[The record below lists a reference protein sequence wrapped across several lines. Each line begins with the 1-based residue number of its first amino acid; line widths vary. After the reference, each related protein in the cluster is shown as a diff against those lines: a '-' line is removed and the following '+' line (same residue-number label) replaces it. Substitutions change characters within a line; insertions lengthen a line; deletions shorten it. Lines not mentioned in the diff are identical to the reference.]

1 MAYIRDIADSL
12 ARVLEHGTTLSPHR
26 VAGYAANAEFWLI
39 EVEHCFGVLDGYS
52 KRFRAMRA
60 ATDAYVVDQPLDPER
75 ADSDTRTTKN
85 LKDFEVTE
93 LRESVA
99 TAARGFFRRCAELSL
114 LSDDLLRRADQ
125 LLNLEYDDSLPHQ
138 TV

>member
-12 ARVLEHGTTLSPHR
+12 VQVLEHGTALSPHR
-26 VAGYAANAEFWLI
+26 VAGYAANAEFWLN
-39 EVEHCFGVLDGYS
+39 EVEHCFAVLDGYS
-52 KRFRAMRA
+52 KRFRVMRA
-60 ATDAYVVDQPLDPER
+60 ATDAFVADHPLDPER

-99 TAARGFFRRCAELSL
+99 TAARSFFRRCAELSL
-114 LSDDLLRRADQ
+114 LSDDLLRHADQ
-125 LLNLEYDDSLPHQ
+125 LLNLEYDDSPPHQ
-138 TV
+138 NV